1 MKDKIE
7 LRPGAFLVPAF
18 LLLVLPWQWVGAAV
32 FAAGIHELCHI
43 IALVLTGGEI
53 RGIVIS
59 GSGATIRA
67 ECPCAWRECLS
78 AMAGPLG
85 SACMLLFYRQLP
97 RVALCALVHCLYNL
111 LPLFPLDGGRILRS
125 ILSITLSPLKAEI
138 AERRIGFV
146 TYLLVAVFLLAV
158 THCLGAA
165 PLLLGI
171 LLLLRLKRKNSLPF
185 HCFGDTI

>member
-67 ECPCAWRECLS
+67 ECPCVWRECLS

-85 SACMLLFYRQLP
+85 SACLLLFYRQMP

-125 ILSITLSPLKAEI
+125 ILSVTLSPLKAEI
-138 AERRIGFV
+138 AERRIGIV
-146 TYLLVAVFLLAV
+146 TYFLVAVFLLAV
-158 THCLGAA
+158 THSLGAA

-171 LLLLRLKRKNSLPF
+171 LLLLRLRRKNSLPF
-185 HCFGDTI
+185 HRFGDTI